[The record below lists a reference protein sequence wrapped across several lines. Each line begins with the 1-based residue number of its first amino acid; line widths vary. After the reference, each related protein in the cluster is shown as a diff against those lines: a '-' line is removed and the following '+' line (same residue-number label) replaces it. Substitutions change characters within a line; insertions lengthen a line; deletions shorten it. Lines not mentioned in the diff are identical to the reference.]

1 MNVANRGCVLRL
13 GLRSLRAN
21 RTRNRVAV
29 LAVALTALLFTS
41 LFTIAFSVN
50 EGFQQTTFRQV
61 GSFSHGGFK
70 YLTEE
75 QYRELKDDPRIAQS
89 GLRRFIGMPTEIPFN
104 KSHVEIGYADAQYA
118 RWMFCDPAAGR
129 LPREGT
135 SEAATDTEVL
145 RLLGVEP
152 VLGAEFTVTFPVD
165 GHETTQTFTLSG
177 WWERDEAVIAS
188 HILIPESRA
197 DEILREVGVTPP
209 GSDGMTGTWNLDVM
223 LKSGARHIRAD
234 LDAILRDHGCQSED
248 RRAEGYVDTGV
259 NWAYT
264 GAQLSERLDIS
275 TLLLLGGTLALILLT
290 GCLIIYNVF
299 LISVAEDIRLYGML
313 KTVGTT
319 PRQLRRIIRV
329 QALALSLLGIPA
341 GLLLGWLLGGVLSPV
356 VAAQLNSVA
365 PVTSASPLLF
375 LFSALF
381 ALATVFLSCRRPGR
395 MAARVSPIEAL
406 RYTEGAAPARR
417 RSAGRRAKTVSP
429 LSMAWAN
436 LGRSR
441 GKTAVTVLSLSLAV
455 VLLTVTV
462 TFSGSFDMDKYLANF
477 VSSDFLMAGAGQ
489 FQTNRELFSSKLAL
503 PESAIDAVT
512 AHGGVTDGGRIYG
525 EASPVQEF
533 VTEDCYRQTR
543 AWWLDPDALETAV
556 RSAERDE
563 AGLLAADAQLYGME
577 LFALDRL
584 TVLEGDL
591 SKLSDPDGHYI
602 AAVCSEDDYGNADPD
617 SHWAKLGG
625 AVRLRYVE
633 RWEFYDPATGEV
645 FPDGTDLS
653 VVNWQRR
660 AAEYRDAVY
669 TVAALVSVPIAF
681 SYRYYGDDEFVLDA
695 QVFCRDSGTDCVMYY
710 AFDTA
715 EDRAADMEAFLKDY
729 TQTDAPELD
738 YESRFTYTAE
748 FDGVRAMFLLL
759 GGMLSGIVGL
769 VGALNFIN
777 AVVTGVS
784 ARRRELAV
792 LRSVG
797 MTARQVRAMLVFE
810 GLFYTLGAVALA
822 LVLTLA
828 AAPAMRSALEELFWF
843 LTYRFTLWPVL
854 AAAPVFAA
862 LGIAIPALCSRR
874 EAKRSIVERLR
885 QE

>member
-1 MNVANRGCVLRL
+1 M
-13 GLRSLRAN
+13 
-21 RTRNRVAV
+21 
-29 LAVALTALLFTS
+29 
-41 LFTIAFSVN
+41 
-50 EGFQQTTFRQV
+50 
-61 GSFSHGGFK
+61 
-70 YLTEE
+70 E
-75 QYRELKDDPRIAQS
+75 QYSELKDDPRIAQS
-89 GLRRFIGMPTEIPFN
+89 GLRRLIGMPTEIPFN

-118 RWMFCDPAAGR
+118 RWMFCAPAAGR

-135 SEAATDTEVL
+135 NEAATDTEVL

-188 HILIPESRA
+188 HILIPESRVN
-197 DEILREVGVTPP
+197 EILREVGVTPP

-248 RRAEGYVDTGV
+248 RTAEGYVDVGV

-275 TLLLLGGTLALILLT
+275 TLLLLGGMLALILLT

-299 LISVAEDIRLYGML
+299 QISVAEDIRLYGIME
-313 KTVGTT
+313 
-319 PRQLRRIIRV
+319 R
-329 QALALSLLGIPA
+329 
-341 GLLLGWLLGGVLSPV
+341 
-356 VAAQLNSVA
+356 
-365 PVTSASPLLF
+365 
-375 LFSALF
+375 
-381 ALATVFLSCRRPGR
+381 
-395 MAARVSPIEAL
+395 
-406 RYTEGAAPARR
+406 
-417 RSAGRRAKTVSP
+417 
-429 LSMAWAN
+429 
-436 LGRSR
+436 
-441 GKTAVTVLSLSLAV
+441 
-455 VLLTVTV
+455 
-462 TFSGSFDMDKYLANF
+462 
-477 VSSDFLMAGAGQ
+477 
-489 FQTNRELFSSKLAL
+489 
-503 PESAIDAVT
+503 
-512 AHGGVTDGGRIYG
+512 
-525 EASPVQEF
+525 
-533 VTEDCYRQTR
+533 
-543 AWWLDPDALETAV
+543 DPD
-556 RSAERDE
+556 
-563 AGLLAADAQLYGME
+563 GLLAADAQLYGME
-577 LFALDRL
+577 PFALERL
-584 TVLEGDL
+584 TVLDGDL

-617 SHWAKLGG
+617 SHWARLGD

-695 QVFCRDSGTDCVMYY
+695 QVFCRDSGTDCVMLYY

-769 VGALNFIN
+769 VGALNFTN

-862 LGIAIPALCSRR
+862 LGIAIPAPCSRR

>member
-1 MNVANRGCVLRL
+1 MEQILLLEDDIALGQGIAMALQIPNIEIAVCRTLGEARRALAETAFVLLILDVNLPDGSGLDLLRALVENRGRAVSRAALVDRVWTDGGEYVDENAL
-13 GLRSLRAN
+13 TVTVRRLRA
-21 RTRNRVAV
+21 
-29 LAVALTALLFTS
+29 
-41 LFTIAFSVN
+41 
-50 EGFQQTTFRQV
+50 
-61 GSFSHGGFK
+61 K
-70 YLTEE
+70 
-75 QYRELKDDPRIAQS
+75 LKDDPRIAQS
-89 GLRRFIGMPTEIPFN
+89 GLRRFIGMPAELPFN

-188 HILIPESRA
+188 HILIPESRVN
-197 DEILREVGVTPP
+197 EILREVGVTPP

-223 LKSGARHIRAD
+223 LKSGARRIRAD
-234 LDAILRDHGCQSED
+234 LDAILRDHGCQSGD
-248 RRAEGYVDTGV
+248 RTAEGYVDVGV

-275 TLLLLGGTLALILLT
+275 TLLLLGGMLALILLT

-299 LISVAEDIRLYGML
+299 QISVAEDIRLYGIME
-313 KTVGTT
+313 
-319 PRQLRRIIRV
+319 R
-329 QALALSLLGIPA
+329 
-341 GLLLGWLLGGVLSPV
+341 
-356 VAAQLNSVA
+356 
-365 PVTSASPLLF
+365 
-375 LFSALF
+375 
-381 ALATVFLSCRRPGR
+381 
-395 MAARVSPIEAL
+395 
-406 RYTEGAAPARR
+406 
-417 RSAGRRAKTVSP
+417 
-429 LSMAWAN
+429 
-436 LGRSR
+436 
-441 GKTAVTVLSLSLAV
+441 
-455 VLLTVTV
+455 
-462 TFSGSFDMDKYLANF
+462 
-477 VSSDFLMAGAGQ
+477 
-489 FQTNRELFSSKLAL
+489 
-503 PESAIDAVT
+503 
-512 AHGGVTDGGRIYG
+512 
-525 EASPVQEF
+525 
-533 VTEDCYRQTR
+533 
-543 AWWLDPDALETAV
+543 DPD
-556 RSAERDE
+556 
-563 AGLLAADAQLYGME
+563 GLLAADAQLYGME
-577 LFALDRL
+577 PFALERL
-584 TVLEGDL
+584 TVLDGDL

-617 SHWAKLGG
+617 SHWAKLGD

-769 VGALNFIN
+769 VGALNFTN

-828 AAPAMRSALEELFWF
+828 AAPAMRSVLESLFWF

-862 LGIAIPALCSRR
+862 LGIAIPAPCSRR

>member
-1 MNVANRGCVLRL
+1 MVYRKHGA
-13 GLRSLRAN
+13 AIE
-21 RTRNRVAV
+21 
-29 LAVALTALLFTS
+29 LTALLFTS

-50 EGFQQTTFRQV
+50 EGIQQTTFRQV

-75 QYRELKDDPRIAQS
+75 QYDGLEDDPRIAQS
-89 GLRRFIGMPTEIPFN
+89 GLRRFIGMPAELPFN

-129 LPREGT
+129 LPREVT

-188 HILIPESRA
+188 HILIPESRVN
-197 DEILREVGVTPP
+197 EILREVGVTQP

-234 LDAILRDHGCQSED
+234 LDAILRDYGCQSGD
-248 RRAEGYVDTGV
+248 RTAEGYVDVGV

-264 GAQLSERLDIS
+264 GAQLSERLYIS
-275 TLLLLGGTLALILLT
+275 TLLLLGGMLALILLT

-299 LISVAEDIRLYGML
+299 QISVAEDIRLYGIME
-313 KTVGTT
+313 
-319 PRQLRRIIRV
+319 R
-329 QALALSLLGIPA
+329 
-341 GLLLGWLLGGVLSPV
+341 
-356 VAAQLNSVA
+356 
-365 PVTSASPLLF
+365 
-375 LFSALF
+375 
-381 ALATVFLSCRRPGR
+381 
-395 MAARVSPIEAL
+395 
-406 RYTEGAAPARR
+406 
-417 RSAGRRAKTVSP
+417 
-429 LSMAWAN
+429 
-436 LGRSR
+436 
-441 GKTAVTVLSLSLAV
+441 
-455 VLLTVTV
+455 
-462 TFSGSFDMDKYLANF
+462 
-477 VSSDFLMAGAGQ
+477 
-489 FQTNRELFSSKLAL
+489 
-503 PESAIDAVT
+503 
-512 AHGGVTDGGRIYG
+512 
-525 EASPVQEF
+525 
-533 VTEDCYRQTR
+533 
-543 AWWLDPDALETAV
+543 DPD
-556 RSAERDE
+556 
-563 AGLLAADAQLYGME
+563 GLLAADAQLYGME
-577 LFALDRL
+577 PFALERL
-584 TVLEGDL
+584 TVLDGDL

-617 SHWAKLGG
+617 SHWAKLGD

-769 VGALNFIN
+769 VGALNFTN

-828 AAPAMRSALEELFWF
+828 AAPAMRSALESLFCF

>member
-1 MNVANRGCVLRL
+1 MENRGRAVSRAALVDRVWTDGGEYVDENAL
-13 GLRSLRAN
+13 TVTVRRLRAK
-21 RTRNRVAV
+21 
-29 LAVALTALLFTS
+29 L
-41 LFTIAFSVN
+41 
-50 EGFQQTTFRQV
+50 E
-61 GSFSHGGFK
+61 
-70 YLTEE
+70 
-75 QYRELKDDPRIAQS
+75 DDPRIAQS
-89 GLRRFIGMPTEIPFN
+89 GLRRFIGMPAELPFN

-177 WWERDEAVIAS
+177 WWERDKAVIAS
-188 HILIPESRA
+188 HILIPESRVN
-197 DEILREVGVTPP
+197 EILREVGVTPP

-234 LDAILRDHGCQSED
+234 LDAILRDRGCQSGD
-248 RRAEGYVDTGV
+248 RTAEGYVDVGV

-275 TLLLLGGTLALILLT
+275 TLLLLGGMLALILLT

-299 LISVAEDIRLYGML
+299 QISVAEDIRLYGIME
-313 KTVGTT
+313 
-319 PRQLRRIIRV
+319 R
-329 QALALSLLGIPA
+329 
-341 GLLLGWLLGGVLSPV
+341 
-356 VAAQLNSVA
+356 
-365 PVTSASPLLF
+365 
-375 LFSALF
+375 
-381 ALATVFLSCRRPGR
+381 
-395 MAARVSPIEAL
+395 
-406 RYTEGAAPARR
+406 
-417 RSAGRRAKTVSP
+417 
-429 LSMAWAN
+429 
-436 LGRSR
+436 
-441 GKTAVTVLSLSLAV
+441 
-455 VLLTVTV
+455 
-462 TFSGSFDMDKYLANF
+462 
-477 VSSDFLMAGAGQ
+477 
-489 FQTNRELFSSKLAL
+489 
-503 PESAIDAVT
+503 
-512 AHGGVTDGGRIYG
+512 
-525 EASPVQEF
+525 
-533 VTEDCYRQTR
+533 
-543 AWWLDPDALETAV
+543 DPD
-556 RSAERDE
+556 
-563 AGLLAADAQLYGME
+563 GLLAADAQLYGME
-577 LFALDRL
+577 PFALERL
-584 TVLEGDL
+584 TVLDGDL

-617 SHWAKLGG
+617 SHWTKLGD

-633 RWEFYDPATGEV
+633 RWEFYGPATGEV

-715 EDRAADMEAFLKDY
+715 DMEAFLKDY

-769 VGALNFIN
+769 VGALNFTN

-828 AAPAMRSALEELFWF
+828 AAPAMRSALESLFWF
-843 LTYRFTLWPVL
+843 LTYRFPLWPVL

>member
-1 MNVANRGCVLRL
+1 MVCRKHGA
-13 GLRSLRAN
+13 AIE
-21 RTRNRVAV
+21 
-29 LAVALTALLFTS
+29 LTALLFSS

-50 EGFQQTTFRQV
+50 EGIQQTTFRQV

-75 QYRELKDDPRIAQS
+75 QYDGLKDDPRIAQS
-89 GLRRFIGMPTEIPFN
+89 GLRRFIGMPAELPFN

-118 RWMFCDPAAGR
+118 HWMFCDPAAGR

-188 HILIPESRA
+188 HILIPESRVN
-197 DEILREVGVTPP
+197 EILREVGVTQP

-234 LDAILRDHGCQSED
+234 LDAILRDHGCQSGD
-248 RRAEGYVDTGV
+248 RTAEGYVDVGV

-275 TLLLLGGTLALILLT
+275 TLLLLGGMLALILLT

-299 LISVAEDIRLYGML
+299 QISVAEDIRLYGIME
-313 KTVGTT
+313 
-319 PRQLRRIIRV
+319 R
-329 QALALSLLGIPA
+329 
-341 GLLLGWLLGGVLSPV
+341 
-356 VAAQLNSVA
+356 
-365 PVTSASPLLF
+365 
-375 LFSALF
+375 
-381 ALATVFLSCRRPGR
+381 
-395 MAARVSPIEAL
+395 
-406 RYTEGAAPARR
+406 
-417 RSAGRRAKTVSP
+417 
-429 LSMAWAN
+429 
-436 LGRSR
+436 
-441 GKTAVTVLSLSLAV
+441 
-455 VLLTVTV
+455 
-462 TFSGSFDMDKYLANF
+462 
-477 VSSDFLMAGAGQ
+477 
-489 FQTNRELFSSKLAL
+489 
-503 PESAIDAVT
+503 
-512 AHGGVTDGGRIYG
+512 
-525 EASPVQEF
+525 
-533 VTEDCYRQTR
+533 
-543 AWWLDPDALETAV
+543 DPD
-556 RSAERDE
+556 
-563 AGLLAADAQLYGME
+563 GLLAADAQLYGME
-577 LFALDRL
+577 PFALERL
-584 TVLEGDL
+584 TVLDGDL

-617 SHWAKLGG
+617 SHWAKLGD
-625 AVRLRYVE
+625 AVWVRYVE

-645 FPDGTDLS
+645 VPDGTDLS

-669 TVAALVSVPIAF
+669 TVAALVSIPIAL

-748 FDGVRAMFLLL
+748 FDGVCAMFLLL

-769 VGALNFIN
+769 VGALNFTN

-828 AAPAMRSALEELFWF
+828 APRPCAPRWRACS
-843 LTYRFTLWPVL
+843 
-854 AAAPVFAA
+854 VF
-862 LGIAIPALCSRR
+862 
-874 EAKRSIVERLR
+874 
-885 QE
+885 